1 MKLKNTA
8 GQKLYEVDDVQIQF
22 YCDDGFYCIIADYQ
36 YEWKVLMI
44 RQLKIPNIG
53 S

>member
-1 MKLKNTA
+1 MNLEDTA
-8 GQKLYEVDDVQIQF
+8 WQKLDEIDGIQIQF
-22 YCDDGFYCIIADYQ
+22 YCDDSFYSIIADYQ

-44 RQLKIPNIG
+44 RII